1 MAHGGERGPGAAN
14 PEPGPGTP
22 AGAEVH
28 AGAGVPAF
36 LEALARAGSL
46 EAVVRALL
54 DQGRRLGAAAGSIFI
69 RSAPDR
75 LELLAAFGA
84 GEAHAAPGEAI
95 PLGAP
100 IPYAEAVRTGRAV
113 VLRDRGEV
121 AARYPEL
128 APVLEQRGEQAWITL
143 PLHAGAGPVGALGLT
158 FAGAPGPDAS
168 TPELL
173 ALIADLGGAA
183 LERARRVDG
192 ELAARAQAEREL
204 DALRGRMAERERA
217 EEVLRAAYHRA
228 EEHADLLE
236 DLFQSSLAGLSLQ
249 DASLRYLKVNPA
261 FRAMMPR
268 PDVDPVGR
276 RLTEVWPPDAAARL
290 ATRFQAVLEDGV
302 PLRLSGVEC
311 DFPGDDRH
319 WFDLQVVR
327 VRYQGE
333 PTLLGAHWETTD
345 LVEARQRAERSAGA
359 LDAVL
364 GSLPHGVAV
373 YDQRGRVVRTNAA
386 AEAALGYARI
396 GAVSLEERV
405 RRFGLLHPDGRP
417 VTVSEWPVVRA
428 LAGETVQ
435 GEVLARPPATPDG
448 RATWLAVSA
457 APIVHPSGE
466 HAGAV
471 AAFLDV
477 TREHELIQLRED
489 LLQMVSHD
497 LRTPLNAIL
506 AQAHLIRRTPGA
518 PPKVTERAEAV
529 VRTCQRM
536 GGMIQD
542 LLEMVLLESG
552 HLTLRPTRLD
562 LGAFLRELVER
573 MRGPLGAGRVSVQVA
588 DPAPVVEAD
597 AARLERVVVNLL
609 TNALKYSPTRTPVT
623 VSAARLPG
631 GGEVAIEVAD
641 RGVGIAPE
649 DVPRIFGRFYRAA
662 HGRTPSGL
670 GLGLYI
676 ARLLVE
682 AHGGHIEVDTAPGL
696 GSRFTVRLPAAAGA

>member
-1 MAHGGERGPGAAN
+1 VAHGGERGPGAAD
-14 PEPGPGTP
+14 PEPGAGTP
-22 AGAEVH
+22 AGAEGH
-28 AGAGVPAF
+28 ADAGVPAL
-36 LEALARAGSL
+36 LEALARAETL

-54 DQGRRLGAAAGSIFI
+54 DQARRLGAAAGSIFL
-69 RSAPDR
+69 RTAPDR
-75 LELLAAFGA
+75 LALLAAFGA

-158 FAGAPGPDAS
+158 FAGVPGPDAS

-183 LERARRVDG
+183 LERARRLDAAQ
-192 ELAARAQAEREL
+192 AARAEADRTLEV
-204 DALRGRMAERERA
+204 LRGRLAERERA
-217 EEVLRAAYHRA
+217 DEVLRAAYRRA

-236 DLFQSSLAGLSLQ
+236 DVFQASLAGLSLQ

-261 FRAMMPR
+261 FRAMTPR

-276 RLTEVWPPDAAARL
+276 RLAEVWPPDAAADQADRY
-290 ATRFQAVLEDGV
+290 RAVLEDGA
-302 PLRLSGVEC
+302 PLRLAGVEC
-311 DFPGDDRH
+311 DFPDGSRH

-327 VRYQGE
+327 VRYHGE
-333 PTLLGAHWETTD
+333 PTLLGALWETTD
-345 LVEARQRAERSAGA
+345 VVQARERAERSAGA

-364 GSLPHGVAV
+364 ASLPHGVAV
-373 YDQRGRVVRTNAA
+373 YDERGALVRTNAA
-386 AEAALGYARI
+386 AEVALGYSRM
-396 GAVSLEERV
+396 GTVGLEERL
-405 RRFGLLHPDGRP
+405 RRFGLVHPDGRP
-417 VTVSEWPVVRA
+417 TELGDWPVARA
-428 LAGETVQ
+428 LFRGETTQ
-435 GEVLARPPATPDG
+435 GEVFARPPAGPDG
-448 RATWLAVSA
+448 RPTWLAVSA

-466 HAGAV
+466 RAGAV

-489 LLQMVSHD
+489 LLRMVSHD

-506 AQAHLIRRTPGA
+506 AQAHLIRRTPA
-518 PPKVTERAEAV
+518 LPAKVTERAEAV
-529 VRTCQRM
+529 VRTCERM
-536 GGMIQD
+536 SGMIQD

-552 HLTLRPTRLD
+552 HLTLRRTRLD

-573 MRGPLGAGRVSVQVA
+573 MRGPLGAGRVAVRVA

-609 TNALKYSPTRTPVT
+609 TNALKYSPTTTPVT
-623 VSAARLPG
+623 VSAARLPD
-631 GGEVAIEVAD
+631 GEAAIEVAD

-662 HGRTPSGL
+662 HGRAPSGL

-682 AHGGHIEVDTAPGL
+682 AHGGRIAVETAPGV
-696 GSRFTVRLPAAAGA
+696 GSRFTVRLPAIPAS